1 MCNLLGYKLFKY
13 NYLQELPEDINI
25 LIYKYVYK
33 NIYSIILNELQS
45 NFKNRTHYNN
55 LKHFLAFQEEPKLN
69 LKDYLTQNINI
80 NHKNEIKNTEG
91 ITFYYYK
98 NHLTSNN
105 IFKAR
110 INKVKFASNVF
121 LYLNKR
127 IAQTFIN
134 FVKKSKNTT
143 HFTYNIY
150 IDEKAEYFVLE
161 YDRFFGCFA
170 ELYLMLLTFWQ
181 FIRYKLYEFLE
192 VHKEACNIYINNLLN
207 NNDDYDIGI
216 LSWYFGNMSD
226 DILEKNLVKNKKNTK
241 LYQKI
246 IKHHNYLHKTECFYM
261 KFLISNNIDK
271 YIIDNDTIII
281 QLKEP

>member
-1 MCNLLGYKLFKY
+1 MSNLLFKSFKY

-33 NIYSIILNELQS
+33 NNYSIVLNELRS
-45 NFKNRTHYNN
+45 MFENRKHYNN

-69 LKDYLTQNINI
+69 FKEYLSQNINI
-80 NHKNEIKNTEG
+80 NRKDKIKNTEG
-91 ITFYYYK
+91 ITYVYYK

-105 IFKAR
+105 ISKER

-134 FVKKSKNTT
+134 FVKKSKHTT

-150 IDEKAEYFVLE
+150 IEEKAEYFVLE
-161 YDRFFGCFA
+161 YDRFFCCFA

-181 FIRYKLYEFLE
+181 FIRFKLYEFLE
-192 VHKEACNIYINNLLN
+192 VHKEAYNIYINNLFK
-207 NNDDYDIGI
+207 DDYEAG
-216 LSWYFGNMSD
+216 LHSWYISNMSD
-226 DILEKNLVKNKKNTK
+226 DILDKNFIKNNKVNTK

-246 IKHHNYLHKTECFYM
+246 IKHRNYLHKTECFYM
-261 KFLISNNIDK
+261 NFLISNNIDK
-271 YIIDNDTIII
+271 YIIDKDTMII
-281 QLKEP
+281 QLKES

>member
-1 MCNLLGYKLFKY
+1 MSNIQGCKLFKY

-33 NIYSIILNELQS
+33 NNYSIVLNELQS
-45 NFKNRTHYNN
+45 KFENRKHYNN

-69 LKDYLTQNINI
+69 LKEYLSQNINI
-80 NHKNEIKNTEG
+80 NRKDKIKNTEG
-91 ITFYYYK
+91 ITYYYYK

-105 IFKAR
+105 ISKIH
-110 INKVKFASNVF
+110 INKIKFASNVF

-134 FVKKSKNTT
+134 FVKKLKKTK

-150 IDEKAEYFVLE
+150 IDENAEYFVLE
-161 YDRFFGCFA
+161 YDRFFCCFA

-181 FIRYKLYEFLE
+181 FIRFKLYEFLE

-207 NNDDYDIGI
+207 NNDDYDIGV
-216 LSWYFGNMSD
+216 LSWCIGNIAD
-226 DILEKNLVKNKKNTK
+226 DILDKNLIKNKENAK

-246 IKHHNYLHKTECFYM
+246 IKHRNYLHKTECFYM

-271 YIIDNDTIII
+271 YFIDNDTMII
-281 QLKEP
+281 QLKES

>member
-1 MCNLLGYKLFKY
+1 MSNLLFKSFKY

-33 NIYSIILNELQS
+33 NNYSVVLNELRS
-45 NFKNRTHYNN
+45 MFENRKHYNN

-69 LKDYLTQNINI
+69 FKEYLSQNINI
-80 NHKNEIKNTEG
+80 NRKDKIKNTEG
-91 ITFYYYK
+91 ITYYYYK
-98 NHLTSNN
+98 DHLTSNN
-105 IFKAR
+105 ISKER

-134 FVKKSKNTT
+134 FVKKSKHTT

-150 IDEKAEYFVLE
+150 IEEKAEYFVLE
-161 YDRFFGCFA
+161 YDRFFCCFA

-181 FIRYKLYEFLE
+181 FIRFKLYEFLE
-192 VHKEACNIYINNLLN
+192 VHKEACNIYINNLFK
-207 NNDDYDIGI
+207 DDYEAG
-216 LSWYFGNMSD
+216 LHSWYIGNMSD
-226 DILEKNLVKNKKNTK
+226 DILDKNFIKNNKVNTK

-246 IKHHNYLHKTECFYM
+246 IKHRNYLHKTECFYM
-261 KFLISNNIDK
+261 NFLISNNIDK
-271 YIIDNDTIII
+271 YIIDKDTMII
-281 QLKEP
+281 QLKES

>member
-1 MCNLLGYKLFKY
+1 MSNLLFKSFKY

-33 NIYSIILNELQS
+33 NNYSVVLNELRS
-45 NFKNRTHYNN
+45 MFENRKHYNN

-69 LKDYLTQNINI
+69 FKEYLSQNINI
-80 NHKNEIKNTEG
+80 NRKDKIKNTEG
-91 ITFYYYK
+91 ITYVYYK

-105 IFKAR
+105 ISKER

-134 FVKKSKNTT
+134 FVKKSKHTT

-150 IDEKAEYFVLE
+150 IEEKAEYFVLE
-161 YDRFFGCFA
+161 YDRFFCCFA

-181 FIRYKLYEFLE
+181 FIRFKLYEFLE
-192 VHKEACNIYINNLLN
+192 VHKEACNIYINNLLK
-207 NNDDYDIGI
+207 DDYEAG
-216 LSWYFGNMSD
+216 LHSWYISNMSD
-226 DILEKNLVKNKKNTK
+226 DILDKNFIKNNKVNTK

-246 IKHHNYLHKTECFYM
+246 IKHRNYLHKTECFYM
-261 KFLISNNIDK
+261 NFLISNNIDK
-271 YIIDNDTIII
+271 YIIDKDTMII
-281 QLKEP
+281 QLKES

>member
-1 MCNLLGYKLFKY
+1 MSNLLFKSFKY

-33 NIYSIILNELQS
+33 NNYSVVLNELQS
-45 NFKNRTHYNN
+45 KFENRKHYNN

-69 LKDYLTQNINI
+69 LKEYLSQNINI
-80 NHKNEIKNTEG
+80 NRKDKIKNTEG
-91 ITFYYYK
+91 ITYVYYK

-105 IFKAR
+105 ISKAR

-134 FVKKSKNTT
+134 FVKKSKTT
-143 HFTYNIY
+143 TYFTYNIY
-150 IDEKAEYFVLE
+150 IEEKAEYFVLE
-161 YDRFFGCFA
+161 YDRFFCCFA

-181 FIRYKLYEFLE
+181 FIRFKLYEFLE
-192 VHKEACNIYINNLLN
+192 VHKEAYNIYINNLFK
-207 NNDDYDIGI
+207 DDYEAG
-216 LSWYFGNMSD
+216 LHSWYIGNMSD
-226 DILEKNLVKNKKNTK
+226 DILDKNFIKNNKVNTK

-246 IKHHNYLHKTECFYM
+246 IKHRNYLHKTECFYM
-261 KFLISNNIDK
+261 NFLISNNIDK
-271 YIIDNDTIII
+271 YIIDKDTMII
-281 QLKEP
+281 QLKES

>member
-1 MCNLLGYKLFKY
+1 MSNLLGYKSFKY

-33 NIYSIILNELQS
+33 NNYSVVLNELRS
-45 NFKNRTHYNN
+45 MFENRKHYNN

-69 LKDYLTQNINI
+69 FKEYLSQNINI
-80 NHKNEIKNTEG
+80 NRKDKIKNTEG
-91 ITFYYYK
+91 ITYVYYK

-105 IFKAR
+105 ISKER

-134 FVKKSKNTT
+134 FVKKSKHTT

-150 IDEKAEYFVLE
+150 IEEKAEYFVLE
-161 YDRFFGCFA
+161 YDRFFCCFA

-181 FIRYKLYEFLE
+181 FIRFKLYEFLE
-192 VHKEACNIYINNLLN
+192 VHKEAYNIYINNLLK
-207 NNDDYDIGI
+207 DDYEAG
-216 LSWYFGNMSD
+216 LHSWYIGNMSD
-226 DILEKNLVKNKKNTK
+226 DILDKNFIKNNKVNTK

-246 IKHHNYLHKTECFYM
+246 IKHRNYLHKTECFYM
-261 KFLISNNIDK
+261 NFLISNNIDK
-271 YIIDNDTIII
+271 YIIDKDTMII
-281 QLKEP
+281 QLKES

>member
-1 MCNLLGYKLFKY
+1 MSNLLFKSFKY

-33 NIYSIILNELQS
+33 NNYSVVLNELRS
-45 NFKNRTHYNN
+45 MFENRKHYNN

-69 LKDYLTQNINI
+69 FKEYLSQNINI
-80 NHKNEIKNTEG
+80 NRKDKIKNTEG
-91 ITFYYYK
+91 ITYYYYK
-98 NHLTSNN
+98 DHLTSNN
-105 IFKAR
+105 ISKER

-134 FVKKSKNTT
+134 FVKKSKHTT

-150 IDEKAEYFVLE
+150 IEEKAEYFVLE
-161 YDRFFGCFA
+161 YDRFFCCFA

-192 VHKEACNIYINNLLN
+192 VHKEAYNIYINNLFK
-207 NNDDYDIGI
+207 DDYEAG
-216 LSWYFGNMSD
+216 LHSWYIGNMAD
-226 DILEKNLVKNKKNTK
+226 DILDKNLIKNNKVNTK

-246 IKHHNYLHKTECFYM
+246 IKHRNYLHKTECFYM
-261 KFLISNNIDK
+261 NFLISNNIDK
-271 YIIDNDTIII
+271 YIIDKDTMII
-281 QLKEP
+281 QLK

>member
-1 MCNLLGYKLFKY
+1 MSNLLFKSFKY

-33 NIYSIILNELQS
+33 NNYSVVLNELRS
-45 NFKNRTHYNN
+45 MFENRKHYNN

-69 LKDYLTQNINI
+69 FKEYLSQNINI
-80 NHKNEIKNTEG
+80 NRKDKIKNTEG
-91 ITFYYYK
+91 ITYVYYK

-105 IFKAR
+105 ISKER

-134 FVKKSKNTT
+134 FVKKSKHTT

-150 IDEKAEYFVLE
+150 IEEKAEYFVLE
-161 YDRFFGCFA
+161 YDRFFCCFA

-181 FIRYKLYEFLE
+181 FIRFKLYEFLE
-192 VHKEACNIYINNLLN
+192 VHKEAYNIYINNLFK
-207 NNDDYDIGI
+207 DDYEAG
-216 LSWYFGNMSD
+216 LHSWYIGNMSD
-226 DILEKNLVKNKKNTK
+226 DILDKNFIKNNKVNTK

-246 IKHHNYLHKTECFYM
+246 IKHRNYLHKTECFYM
-261 KFLISNNIDK
+261 NFLISNNIDK
-271 YIIDNDTIII
+271 YIIDKDTMII
-281 QLKEP
+281 QLKES

>member
-1 MCNLLGYKLFKY
+1 MSNLLFKSFKY

-33 NIYSIILNELQS
+33 NNYSVVLNELRS
-45 NFKNRTHYNN
+45 MFENRKHYNN

-69 LKDYLTQNINI
+69 FKEYLSQNINI
-80 NHKNEIKNTEG
+80 NRKDKIKNTEG
-91 ITFYYYK
+91 ITYVYYK

-105 IFKAR
+105 ISKER

-134 FVKKSKNTT
+134 FVKKSKHTT

-150 IDEKAEYFVLE
+150 IEEKAEYFVLE
-161 YDRFFGCFA
+161 YDRFFCCFA

-181 FIRYKLYEFLE
+181 FIRFKLYEFLE
-192 VHKEACNIYINNLLN
+192 VHKEAYNIYINNLFK
-207 NNDDYDIGI
+207 DDYEAG
-216 LSWYFGNMSD
+216 LHSWYISNMSD
-226 DILEKNLVKNKKNTK
+226 DILDKNFIKNNKVNTK

-246 IKHHNYLHKTECFYM
+246 IKHRNYLHKTECFYM
-261 KFLISNNIDK
+261 NFLISNNIDK
-271 YIIDNDTIII
+271 YIIDKDTMII
-281 QLKEP
+281 QLKES